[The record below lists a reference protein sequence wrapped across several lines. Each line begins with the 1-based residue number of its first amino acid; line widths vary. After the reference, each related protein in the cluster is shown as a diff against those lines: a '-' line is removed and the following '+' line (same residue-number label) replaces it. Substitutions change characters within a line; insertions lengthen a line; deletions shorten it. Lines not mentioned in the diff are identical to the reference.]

1 MLKERKGAIVGPKV
15 AVAILVI
22 VIVAA
27 TVLYIGWNFITEN
40 LILTS
45 D

>member
-1 MLKERKGAIVGPKV
+1 MKDRKGAIVGPKE
-15 AVAILVI
+15 AIAILVV

-27 TVLYIGWNFITEN
+27 TVLYIGWNFITNN